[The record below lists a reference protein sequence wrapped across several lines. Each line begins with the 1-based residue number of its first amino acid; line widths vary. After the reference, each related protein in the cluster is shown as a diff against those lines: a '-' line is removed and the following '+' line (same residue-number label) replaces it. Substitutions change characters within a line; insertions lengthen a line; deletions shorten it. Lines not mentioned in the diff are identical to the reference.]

1 MLFFSTWR
9 LEVSM
14 ENSKK
19 QQKMQLKKKND
30 CMKLIVTFIDLFI
43 INVEKW
49 ANIL

>member
-19 QQKMQLKKKND
+19 QQKMQFKKND

-49 ANIL
+49 ENIL

>member
-19 QQKMQLKKKND
+19 QQKMQLKKND